1 MTTLSRTPRIQGR
14 KGSIMTQ
21 QTLVNAVTAKAAMTF
36 AIAHIK
42 SLTEEHLA
50 EIVNVMTDENTVKPD
65 GVSNLEFCLSL
76 VMKMTDEEIVNYT
89 DLVKE
94 NLAELEAEQK
104 AQAEQAPAEKE
115 LPWDKIAAPWSVR
128 AINKLCSLNK
138 PLYISY
144 LKLEEMREVDAATKV
159 RISKTIA
166 ILEADDKA
174 WEDKH
179 KPFIMK
185 VKNWDNTA
193 PGTPGEAAAKMALST
208 QKGVAAT
215 VNWTGEQLIKLG
227 NAMKRNSQ
235 ATGKVVASPLFGI
248 AHLLSKSPK
257 APKAAAPTA
266 QAAPAK
272 L

>member
-65 GVSNLEFCLSL
+65 GVSNQEFCLSL
-76 VMKMTDEEIVNYT
+76 VMKMSDEEIVRYT
-89 DLVKE
+89 DIVKE
-94 NLAELEAEQK
+94 NLAELEAEQ
-104 AQAEQAPAEKE
+104 APVEKE
-115 LPWDKIAAPWSVR
+115 LPWDKVTAPWSVR

-159 RISKTIA
+159 RISKTISL
-166 ILEADDKA
+166 LETDEKA
-174 WEDKH
+174 WEERH

-185 VKNWDNTA
+185 VKNWDDTA

-235 ATGKVVASPLFGI
+235 VTGKVVASPLFGI

-257 APKAAAPTA
+257 APKADKSAATTAAP
-266 QAAPAK
+266 Q